1 MNVKTKLYAS
11 FTVIIALSVIMG
23 IFGIFEIHSINQAST
38 NLVNENIPRLSI
50 ISNIA
55 KDQADHRRMQLAHVI
70 SNDAQQMASYE
81 NEINQLEKRIPLP
94 LLLKKFPL
102 VSKKSLVMLI

>member
-11 FTVIIALSVIMG
+11 FTVIIALSFIMG

-50 ISNIA
+50 ISNI
-55 KDQADHRRMQLAHVI
+55 DR
-70 SNDAQQMASYE
+70 
-81 NEINQLEKRIPLP
+81 
-94 LLLKKFPL
+94 
-102 VSKKSLVMLI
+102 KSVV